1 MFEWIKK
8 IFAKPQPKGTLSA
21 RIYRTATG
29 EWKDSGEVIQAG
41 KETGDGNA

>member
-8 IFAKPQPKGTLSA
+8 IFEKPKPKGTLSA

-29 EWKDSGEVIQAG
+29 EWKDSGVVIQVE
-41 KETGDGNA
+41 KETRDGNA